1 MTQLYFDPPNLQF
14 DTARLL
20 WFYASELPEAV
31 RIDAANPKW
40 IQLCTAGSY
49 VYRGRPVEVTTAKLD
64 QMVANFRAH
73 PAYHADARMLLGRP
87 TEEVAAAV
95 LGGYGVIALN
105 FDHQPAPRPGHGW
118 FLDLERRGADLWGL
132 CWFDADAHAG
142 MAGGKWKW
150 TSIEWD
156 EQPDNKGRD
165 RGAYLSGVALTND
178 PFITGMRPI
187 QMNQS
192 EARSLGGVLLA
203 VPERASIPDD
213 HGTAQEIQP
222 MTTNAAPIPAPVSL
236 FHRHAAARLFARLAK
251 DDPALP
257 PIAPEDEAA
266 LTKAFDAYGSRYDQ
280 AMAAVETLQSVFGTK
295 DPGQIAEKLASFV
308 ALKEQMATLLPEVA
322 AAQTSEEAIETD
334 MAAQDVEA
342 VMSAQRLDPAK
353 HPGTKIAYLAQRL
366 GASKAPVIPTAEDV
380 AKSPAKLT
388 AFFSAV
394 RARREQRPGLRK
406 AFFEAHG
413 IEGVVNVPPN
423 MQHLYGRM
431 LFAGNGAIFGIENAG
446 APSGGPIAPGQK
458 PPPPEANG
466 FTWSRV
472 NALPPATKN
481 DSLPQRIFEEVA
493 RSEMNNDVTGARF
506 DHAWARVNKIMTQL
520 GPRP

>member
-1 MTQLYFDPPNLQF
+1 MRTLIPEA
-14 DTARLL
+14 ARLTFDAPRPAL

-31 RIDAANPKW
+31 RIDQSNPKW

-49 VYRGRPVEVTTAKLD
+49 VYRGRPVEVTTTKLD
-64 QMVANFRAH
+64 QMVTNFRAS
-73 PAYHADARMLLGRP
+73 PAYKLDARSLLGRP
-87 TEEVAAAV
+87 VEEVGALV
-95 LGGYGVIALN
+95 LGGPYGVVALN
-105 FDHQPAPRPGHGW
+105 FDHPPHGAPRPGHGW

-132 CWFDADAHAG
+132 CWFDAEAHTG
-142 MAGGKWKW
+142 LLGGSWKW

-187 QMNQS
+187 QMAQN
-192 EARSLGGVLLA
+192 EARSPGGVLLA
-203 VPERASIPDD
+203 VPERANIPDD
-213 HGTAQEIQP
+213 HGTSQEIQP
-222 MTTNAAPIPAPVSL
+222 MTTPAAPTPAPVSL
-236 FHRHAAARLFARLAK
+236 FHRHAAARLSALLAT
-251 DDPALP
+251 A
-257 PIAPEDEAA
+257 ITPEDEPA

-295 DPGQIAEKLASFV
+295 DPEQIAEKLASFV

-353 HPGTKIAYLAQRL
+353 HPGTKVAYMAQRL

-431 LFAGNGAIFGIENAG
+431 LFAGNGAIFGIDNAG
-446 APSGGPIAPGQK
+446 APPPGGPIAAGQK
-458 PPPPEANG
+458 PPSPEANG

-472 NALPPATKN
+472 NALPPAAKN

-506 DHAWARVNKIMTQL
+506 DHAWARVNKIMSQL